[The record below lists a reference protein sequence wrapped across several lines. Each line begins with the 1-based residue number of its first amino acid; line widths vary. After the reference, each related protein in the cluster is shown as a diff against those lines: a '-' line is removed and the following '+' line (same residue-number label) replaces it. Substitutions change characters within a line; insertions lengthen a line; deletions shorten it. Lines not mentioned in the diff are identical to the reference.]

1 MPVFSY
7 TLDII
12 MREDETQM
20 QEQYTIR
27 RKFFKVFGAA
37 FHVYDEHGSIIGY
50 CKQKAFK
57 LREDIRLYTGEDM
70 NEMLLTLKT
79 EKIIDFG
86 ATYSVTLP
94 DGTSLGSLRRKGM
107 KSSFVRDEWLV
118 FNPDG
123 QEVAKVRETGSF
135 APFARRYIDYANI
148 FFPQRYEI
156 IRASDSKVLSQLR
169 QHFNPVVF
177 RMGVAIVEQD
187 EEIDDL
193 LILGASCLIAA
204 IEGRQD

>member
-1 MPVFSY
+1 MA
-7 TLDII
+7 DH
-12 MREDETQM
+12 

-37 FHVYDEHGSIIGY
+37 FHVYDEHGSVIGY

-57 LREDIRLYTGEDM
+57 LREDIKLYTGEDM
-70 NEMLLTLKT
+70 SDMLLTLST
-79 EKIIDFG
+79 QQIIDFG
-86 ATYSVTLP
+86 ATYNITLP
-94 DGTSLGSLRRKGM
+94 DGTTLGSLRRKGL

-118 FNPDG
+118 FNTSG
-123 QEVAKVRETGSF
+123 EEIAKVRETGSF
-135 APFARRYIDYANI
+135 APIARRYIDYANI

-156 IRASDSKVLSQLR
+156 TRAKNGKLIALLR

-177 RMGVAIVEQD
+177 RMGVSIRD
-187 EEIDDL
+187 EDDDLDDL
-193 LILGASCLIAA
+193 LILGAACLIAA

>member
-1 MPVFSY
+1 
-7 TLDII
+7 
-12 MREDETQM
+12 M

-27 RKFFKVFGAA
+27 RKFFKIFGAA
-37 FHVYDEHGSIIGY
+37 FHVYDEHGSVIGY

-70 NEMLLTLKT
+70 SEELLTLKT
-79 EKIIDFG
+79 QKIIDFG

-107 KSSFVRDEWLV
+107 KSSFVRDEWIV
-118 FNPDG
+118 FDPQG
-123 QEVAKVRETGSF
+123 TEVVKVRETGSF
-135 APFARRYIDYANI
+135 APIARRYIDYANI
-148 FFPQRYEI
+148 FFPQRYEL
-156 IRASDSKVLSQLR
+156 IRANDTTTIANLR
-169 QHFNPVVF
+169 QHFNPFIF

-187 EEIDDL
+187 EHLDEL

>member
-1 MPVFSY
+1 
-7 TLDII
+7 
-12 MREDETQM
+12 M

-27 RKFFKVFGAA
+27 RKFFKIFGAA
-37 FHVYDEHGSIIGY
+37 FHVYDEHGSVIGY

-70 NEMLLTLKT
+70 SEELLTLKT
-79 EKIIDFG
+79 QKIIDFG

-107 KSSFVRDEWLV
+107 KSSFVRDEWIV
-118 FNPDG
+118 FDPQGN
-123 QEVAKVRETGSF
+123 EVAKVRETGSF
-135 APFARRYIDYANI
+135 APIARRYIDYATI
-148 FFPQRYEI
+148 LFPQRYEL
-156 IRASDSKVLSQLR
+156 IRANDTTTIANLR
-169 QHFNPVVF
+169 QHFNPFIF
-177 RMGVAIVEQD
+177 RMGVAIVERD
-187 EEIDDL
+187 EHLDEL

>member
-1 MPVFSY
+1 MH
-7 TLDII
+7 
-12 MREDETQM
+12 
-20 QEQYTIR
+20 EQYTIR

-37 FHVYDEHGSIIGY
+37 FHVYDENGSVIGY

-57 LREDIRLYTGEDM
+57 LREDIKLYTGEDM
-70 NEMLLTLKT
+70 SDMLLSLNTQQ
-79 EKIIDFG
+79 IIDFG

-94 DGTSLGSLRRKGM
+94 DGSSLGSLRRKGM

-118 FNPDG
+118 FDANG
-123 QEVAKVRETGSF
+123 NEIAMVRETGSV
-135 APFARRYIDYANI
+135 APIARRYIDYANI
-148 FFPQRYEI
+148 FFPQRYE
-156 IRASDSKVLSQLR
+156 VLRSRDQKQIAHLR
-169 QHFNPVVF
+169 QHFNPFIF
-177 RMGVAIVEQD
+177 RLGVAIVSED

>member
-1 MPVFSY
+1 MA
-7 TLDII
+7 DH
-12 MREDETQM
+12 

-37 FHVYDEHGSIIGY
+37 FHVYDEHGSVIGY

-57 LREDIRLYTGEDM
+57 LREDIKLYTGEDM
-70 NEMLLTLKT
+70 SDMLLSLNTQQ
-79 EKIIDFG
+79 IIDFG
-86 ATYSVTLP
+86 ATYNITLP
-94 DGTSLGSLRRKGM
+94 DGTTLGSLRRKGL

-118 FNPDG
+118 FNTSGD
-123 QEVAKVRETGSF
+123 EIAKVRETGSF
-135 APFARRYIDYANI
+135 APIARRYIDYANI

-156 IRASDSKVLSQLR
+156 TRSRDGKAIAMLR

-177 RMGVAIVEQD
+177 RMGVAIMD
-187 EEIDDL
+187 DDDDLDDL
-193 LILGASCLIAA
+193 LILGAACLIAA

>member
-1 MPVFSY
+1 MA
-7 TLDII
+7 DH
-12 MREDETQM
+12 

-37 FHVYDEHGSIIGY
+37 FHVYDEHGSVIGY

-57 LREDIRLYTGEDM
+57 LREDIKLYTGEDM
-70 NEMLLTLKT
+70 SDMLLSLNTQQ
-79 EKIIDFG
+79 IIDFG
-86 ATYSVTLP
+86 ATYNITLP
-94 DGTSLGSLRRKGM
+94 DGTTLGSLRRKGL

-118 FNPDG
+118 FNTSGD
-123 QEVAKVRETGSF
+123 EIAKVRETGSF
-135 APFARRYIDYANI
+135 APIARRYIDYANI

-156 IRASDSKVLSQLR
+156 TRASDGKAIAMLR

-177 RMGVAIVEQD
+177 RMGVAIMD
-187 EEIDDL
+187 DDDDLDDL
-193 LILGASCLIAA
+193 LILGAACLIAA

>member
-1 MPVFSY
+1 
-7 TLDII
+7 
-12 MREDETQM
+12 M

-27 RKFFKVFGAA
+27 RKFFKIFGAA
-37 FHVYDEHGSIIGY
+37 FHVYDEHGSVIGY

-70 NEMLLTLKT
+70 SEELLTLKT
-79 EKIIDFG
+79 QKIIDFG

-107 KSSFVRDEWLV
+107 KSSFVRDEWIV
-118 FNPDG
+118 FDPQGN
-123 QEVAKVRETGSF
+123 EVAKVRETGSF
-135 APFARRYIDYANI
+135 APIARRYIDYATI
-148 FFPQRYEI
+148 LFPQRYEL
-156 IRASDSKVLSQLR
+156 IRANDTTTIANLR
-169 QHFNPVVF
+169 QHFNPFIF

-187 EEIDDL
+187 EHLDEL

>member
-1 MPVFSY
+1 
-7 TLDII
+7 
-12 MREDETQM
+12 M

-27 RKFFKVFGAA
+27 RKFFKIFGAA
-37 FHVYDEHGSIIGY
+37 FHVYDEHGSVIGY

-70 NEMLLTLKT
+70 SEELLTLKT
-79 EKIIDFG
+79 QKIIDFG

-107 KSSFVRDEWLV
+107 KSSFVRDEWIV
-118 FNPDG
+118 FDPQGN
-123 QEVAKVRETGSF
+123 EVAKVRETGSF
-135 APFARRYIDYANI
+135 APIARRYIDYATI
-148 FFPQRYEI
+148 FFPQRYEL
-156 IRASDSKVLSQLR
+156 IRANDTSTIANLR
-169 QHFNPVVF
+169 QHFNPFIF

-187 EEIDDL
+187 EHLDEL